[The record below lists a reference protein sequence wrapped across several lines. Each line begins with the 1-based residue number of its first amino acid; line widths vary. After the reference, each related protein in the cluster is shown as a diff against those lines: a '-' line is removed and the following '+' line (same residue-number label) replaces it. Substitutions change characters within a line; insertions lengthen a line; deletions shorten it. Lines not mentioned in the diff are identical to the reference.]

1 MTTADKEAQ
10 RLDHRVKIGL
20 LVVSLATIA
29 ALAFAALQEN
39 RFSDWYRIRKQYQ
52 VLLRDQATDERG
64 QATARMFD
72 VEIVQNFV
80 PALGVVDRCVT
91 CHAGLEDPRMV
102 DQPHPFRTHPGRYL
116 EIHEPSRFGCTV
128 CHQGQGRSTTVA
140 DAHRDA
146 AHWDYPLLD
155 KSFVVSSCTGCH
167 AIEALVEPGGLIEQA
182 GGEPGGLLARGVEL
196 ARDSGCQGCHMVD
209 GKGGSL
215 GPDLSREGE
224 KTRHDLD
231 FSHMDP
237 HAPRRVAYWLREHF
251 LEPTVVSPG
260 SLMPP
265 VEEPADAEA
274 LTAYTLALRSLRGGP
289 VAAAAAATSD
299 KVDAERDGAELYAS
313 YCSACHGENG
323 RSGNVAGID
332 TPTLNSPDVLAVASD
347 DFYRHITA
355 DGRSGSQMPAWKEGH
370 GNLSRE
376 EIDRIVG
383 HIRAWQPAGAALD
396 DIDSEI
402 GEVHNGRGYYRGL
415 CAGCHGPGGEG
426 GIGSSLRS
434 ETFLAIA
441 DDRFLARSIVEGRPG
456 TAMPAWR
463 HLSAQ
468 AVSDL
473 LAYIRSWQAEPP
485 TLEQV
490 RAAIRDEPQGERA
503 HIGRVVFGRDCAS
516 CHGSRGEG
524 GIGPSLAAPDFLGA
538 IDDGYLYR
546 AIVDGRPG
554 TAMPAWKHISA
565 SDVAALITFISG
577 LGEAAPIVLPASL
590 PTGDSEV
597 GSVYYEVSC
606 SGCHGPGAIGG
617 SAPQLANPV
626 FLDSVSDAQLYRWIA
641 RGRSGSP
648 MIGFLR
654 EMQGPVQLGREQIID
669 IIAYLRDLQTRGGD
683 RVLRTGVGD
692 ADFGAELYADTC
704 ASCHGPD
711 GEGASG
717 PQLNNPAFLATA
729 SDGYLAATIILGRT
743 GTPMQPMVHGKSG
756 LGQIAARNVQ
766 DVVAFLRLWD
776 RPQPWRKTR
785 RIPEM
790 SASAVEHGRELFTE
804 NCVGCH
810 GPSGRGARD
819 GEGYYAPALNN
830 PQFLAAATDGFL
842 LATIARG
849 RSETPM
855 RPFARGAGGIGALDD
870 GDISDIVSFIRSWQ
884 HPAAG
889 SQRRQAK

>member
-1 MTTADKEAQ
+1 MTTAEKEAQ

-20 LVVSLATIA
+20 LVVSLATIV
-29 ALAFAALQEN
+29 ALAVAALQEN
-39 RFSDWYRIRKQYQ
+39 RFSDWYRLRKQYQ
-52 VLLRDQATDERG
+52 TLLRDNATDERG

-72 VEIVQNFV
+72 VEIVQNYV

-91 CHAGLEDPRMV
+91 CHAGVEDPRMV
-102 DQPHPFRTHPGRYL
+102 DQAQPFRTHPGRYIQ
-116 EIHEPSRFGCTV
+116 IHEPSRFGCTV
-128 CHQGQGRSTTVA
+128 CHQGQGRSTTVTA
-140 DAHRDA
+140 AHRAA
-146 AHWDYPLLD
+146 AHWDTPLLES
-155 KSFVVSSCTGCH
+155 SFTTSSCTGCH
-167 AIEALVEPGGLIEQA
+167 AIEKLVEPGGLIEQA
-182 GGEPGGLLARGVEL
+182 GGGTGGLLAHGVEL
-196 ARDSGCQGCHMVD
+196 AGESGCQGCHMID

-215 GPDLSREGE
+215 GPDLSRAGE

-237 HAPRRVAYWLREHF
+237 HAPRDVAYWLREHF
-251 LEPTVVSPG
+251 LEPTAVSPG
-260 SLMPP
+260 SLMPAAEGP
-265 VEEPADAEA
+265 SDAEA

-289 VAAAAAATSD
+289 VAAAAGSD
-299 KVDAERDGAELYAS
+299 KGDREPDGAELYAR
-313 YCSACHGENG
+313 YCSACHGRDG
-323 RSGNVAGID
+323 RRGNVAGID

-347 DFYRHITA
+347 DFYRNITA
-355 DGRSGSQMPAWKEGH
+355 AGRSGSQMPAWKEGH

-383 HIRAWQPAGAALD
+383 HIRGWQPAGAALE
-396 DIDSEI
+396 DIGSEI
-402 GEVHNGRGYYRGL
+402 GDAHSGRGYYRGL
-415 CAGCHGPGGEG
+415 CAGCHGPDGNG
-426 GIGSSLRS
+426 GIGNSLGS
-434 ETFLAIA
+434 ETFLAVA

-463 HLSAQ
+463 RLSAQ

-490 RAAIRDEPQGERA
+490 REAILLEPRAERVR
-503 HIGRVVFGRDCAS
+503 IGRVMYGRGCTS
-516 CHGSRGEG
+516 CHGSGGEG

-546 AIVDGRPG
+546 AIVEGRPG
-554 TAMPAWKHISA
+554 TAMPEWKHLSA
-565 SDVAALITFISG
+565 SDVAALITFVRSLGDSAPVALPSG
-577 LGEAAPIVLPASL
+577 LPS
-590 PTGDSEV
+590 GDSEI
-597 GSVYYEVSC
+597 GRVYYEVSC
-606 SGCHGPGAIGG
+606 SGCHGPEGIGG

-626 FLDSVSDAQLYRWIA
+626 FLDSVSDAQLFRWIA

-669 IIAYLRDLQTRGGD
+669 IIAYLRDLQTRDVD

-692 ADFGAELYADTC
+692 ADFGAELYADNC
-704 ASCHGPD
+704 AACHGPD

-729 SDGYLAATIILGRT
+729 SDGYLAATMVLGRT
-743 GTPMQPMVHGKSG
+743 GTPMQPMVHGGSG
-756 LGQIAARNVQ
+756 VGQIAPRNVQ
-766 DVVAFLRLWD
+766 DIVAFMRLWD

-785 RIPEM
+785 RVPEM
-790 SASAVEHGRELFTE
+790 SASAVEHGRELFGE
-804 NCVGCH
+804 NCAGCH
-810 GPSGRGARD
+810 GLHGRGARD

-855 RPFARGAGGIGALDD
+855 RAFARGAGGIGVLGD

-884 HPAAG
+884 APAAG
-889 SQRRQAK
+889 SQRRQAQ